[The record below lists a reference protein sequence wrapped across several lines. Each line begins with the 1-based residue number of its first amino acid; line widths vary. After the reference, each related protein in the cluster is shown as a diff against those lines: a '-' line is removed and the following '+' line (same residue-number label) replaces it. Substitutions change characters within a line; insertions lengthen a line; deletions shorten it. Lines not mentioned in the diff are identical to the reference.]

1 LSTPPSEFRGNTIVL
16 RGSFNPRILQPAWLA
31 AQNLIR
37 EAESE
42 NADIAIIHEEVV
54 VFSIDWATI
63 EAERDRLRLRS
74 TKKSE
79 TPEQLRDLALG
90 ILAILDHTPIHIVA
104 IKSSA
109 HYAMPNQEAR
119 DQLGWTLV
127 PKEPF
132 EGQMERPGMASL
144 HVSGARP
151 GEMEDGNPKGGP
163 LTVTIQPSQQ
173 LKPNGVFLEVD
184 DRYRVADP
192 EQANVGTGAAIACI
206 KENWE
211 SSLKRAEKIAEE
223 VFAIA

>member
-1 LSTPPSEFRGNTIVL
+1 MSTPTAELRGNTIVL

-54 VFSIDWATI
+54 VFSIDWATV
-63 EAERDRLRLRS
+63 EVERDRLRLRS

-90 ILAILDHTPIHIVA
+90 ILSILDHTPIHVVA

-109 HYAMPNQEAR
+109 HYVMPSQEAR
-119 DQLGWTLV
+119 DRLGWTLV

-132 EGQMERPGMASL
+132 EGQMERPGMISL
-144 HVSGARP
+144 HVTGARP
-151 GEMEDGNPKGGP
+151 GEMEDGLPKGGQ
-163 LTVTIQPSQQ
+163 LTVTIQPSKP
-173 LKPNGVFLEVD
+173 LEPNGVFLEVD

-192 EQANVGTGAAIACI
+192 EEANVGAGAAVACI

-211 SSLKRAEKIAEE
+211 TSLKRAEKVAEKI
-223 VFAIA
+223 FAIV